1 MRKLFLLVGFFSIA
15 PVFLLSTV
23 FVFFFLSYKK
33 NTPYLSS
40 SAITPAQTVAFAA
53 LPTRQ
58 YFFADDVIGRDIRIE
73 ILREYFSKHRS
84 PLEEYTEYVV
94 ETADFYGLD
103 YRLIPAI
110 AMQESNLCKKIP
122 SNSYN
127 CWGFGIY
134 GNKVKRFESYT
145 EAIDTVTRTLARDYK
160 SAGLESPEEIMRRY
174 TPANTNNW
182 AGNVALFMEKLQ

>member
-1 MRKLFLLVGFFSIA
+1 MRKLFLLVGFFSIT
-15 PVFLLSTV
+15 PIFLLSTI
-23 FVFFFLSYKK
+23 FVLFFFSFKK

-58 YFFADDVIGRDIRIE
+58 YFFADDVTGRDIRIE

-84 PLEEYTEYVV
+84 PLEEYAEYVV